1 MISFVLAAVL
11 FAAGEPAAAPAA
23 AAAPAPA
30 AEKSAKPN
38 KDGMICR
45 KEAVAGSRMKSR
57 ICMTQADW
65 DERQRQ
71 DREMVEKA
79 QSVKPYQSN

>member
-1 MISFVLAAVL
+1 MISLVLAAAL
-11 FAAGEPAAAPAA
+11 FAAGEPAAAPAT
-23 AAAPAPA
+23 APAPA

-38 KDGMICR
+38 KQGMVCR

-57 ICMTQADW
+57 ICMTQAEW
-65 DERQRQ
+65 DQRQRD

-79 QSVKPYQSN
+79 QSLRPLQGN

>member
-1 MISFVLAAVL
+1 MISLVLAAAL

-38 KDGMICR
+38 KDGLVCR

-57 ICMTQADW
+57 ICMTQVEW
-65 DERQRQ
+65 DQRQRD

-79 QSVKPYQSN
+79 QSLKPLAGN

>member
-1 MISFVLAAVL
+1 MISLVLAAAL

-38 KDGMICR
+38 KDGLVCR

-57 ICMTQADW
+57 ICMTQAEW
-65 DERQRQ
+65 DQRQRD

-79 QSVKPYQSN
+79 QSLKPLAGN

>member
-1 MISFVLAAVL
+1 MISLVLAAAL

-38 KDGMICR
+38 KDGLVCR

-57 ICMTQADW
+57 ICMTQAEW
-65 DERQRQ
+65 DQRQRD

-79 QSVKPYQSN
+79 QSLKPLNAN

>member
-1 MISFVLAAVL
+1 MISLVLAAAV
-11 FAAGEPAAAPAA
+11 FAAGEPAAAQPATA
-23 AAAPAPA
+23 AQPV

-38 KDGMICR
+38 KDGLVCR

-57 ICMTQADW
+57 ICMTQAEW
-65 DERQRQ
+65 DQRQRD

-79 QSVKPYQSN
+79 QSLKPLNAN